1 MKNKKI
7 AIFAVF
13 VLVFTL
19 VGAACQTRTSQKP
32 NVGNERIQNRLA
44 RDNNRTRNNNRL
56 NTNIDNDLNNDLNND
71 LDNDIRNDN
80 MTRNTR
86 FNTASN
92 RAEKIAKKVSNL
104 NEVNSATVVLSG
116 NTALV
121 GINMKNNLEGKMT
134 NNLKNKVEKIVK
146 DTDNN
151 IKTVSVTADADLYK
165 RLSNMARDIRTGKPV
180 SGFAR
185 EIQEILRRITP
196 SM

>member
-7 AIFAVF
+7 AIFTVL
-13 VLVFTL
+13 VLVFTF
-19 VGAACQTRTSQKP
+19 VGTACQTRTSKKP
-32 NVGNERIQNRLA
+32 NVGNGRIENRVA
-44 RDNNRTRNNNRL
+44 RDNKTIRKNNRL
-56 NTNIDNDLNNDLNND
+56 NTNIGNN
-71 LDNDIRNDN
+71 LDNEVRNDN

-86 FNTASN
+86 SNTASN

-121 GINMKNNLEGKMT
+121 GINMKNNLEGKVT
-134 NNLKNKVEKIVK
+134 NDLKTKVEKIVK

-165 RLSNMARDIRTGKPV
+165 RLSNIAKDIRTGKPV

-185 EIQEILRRITP
+185 EVQEILRRISP

>member
-7 AIFAVF
+7 AIFAVL

-19 VGAACQTRTSQKP
+19 IGTACQTRTSQKP
-32 NVGNERIQNRLA
+32 NVGNERLENRLA
-44 RDNNRTRNNNRL
+44 RNNTLRNNNRL
-56 NTNIDNDLNNDLNND
+56 NNNINNNLN
-71 LDNDIRNDN
+71 NDIRNDN
-80 MTRNTR
+80 MARNTA
-86 FNTASN
+86 TS
-92 RAEKIAKKVSNL
+92 RADKIAKKVSNL
-104 NEVNSATVVLSG
+104 NEVNNATVVISG

-134 NNLKNKVEKIVK
+134 NNLKNKVEKIVR

-151 IKTVSVTADADLYK
+151 IKNVSVTADADLYK
-165 RLSNMARDIRTGKPV
+165 RLSNMARDVRTGKPV
-180 SGFAR
+180 SGFAK

>member
-7 AIFAVF
+7 AIFAVL

-19 VGAACQTRTSQKP
+19 IGTAWQTRTSQKP
-32 NVGNERIQNRLA
+32 NVGNERLENRLA
-44 RDNNRTRNNNRL
+44 RNNTLRNNNRL
-56 NTNIDNDLNNDLNND
+56 NNNINNNLN
-71 LDNDIRNDN
+71 NDIRNDN
-80 MTRNTR
+80 MARNTA
-86 FNTASN
+86 TS
-92 RAEKIAKKVSNL
+92 RADKIAKKVSNL
-104 NEVNSATVVLSG
+104 NEVNNATVVISG

-134 NNLKNKVEKIVK
+134 NNLKNKVEKIVR

-151 IKTVSVTADADLYK
+151 IKNVSVTADADLYK
-165 RLSNMARDIRTGKPV
+165 RLSNMARDVRTGKPV
-180 SGFAR
+180 SGFAK